1 MGSAPRT
8 ADSPTNVSAR
18 NQLIE
23 QHMGLVY
30 HAARRLHHQLSTEAS
45 LDDLISA
52 GSIGLINA
60 AENFDAS
67 RGLAFSTFALPRVR
81 GAMLDDLRAQ
91 DRVPR
96 SARRKARVL
105 NTAREVVAQR
115 AGAAAAT
122 RDVATELGVGVET
135 VWQWDADLAAAQ
147 SVSLDRSSAFSDD
160 EDGAQ
165 LQIAGDAQPAD
176 DRLAQ
181 QEMADRIRTALEAL
195 PARERQVLAL
205 YYYEELTQQQIGQVL
220 GVTESRVSQLR
231 SQAIARLQSR
241 SNTLQG
247 LLVA

>member
-1 MGSAPRT
+1 M
-8 ADSPTNVSAR
+8 VSATRRSDSTDVSVR

-23 QHMGLVY
+23 RHMGLVY
-30 HAARRLHHQLSTEAS
+30 HAARRLQQQLSTESS

-96 SARRKARVL
+96 SARRKSRVL
-105 NTAREVVAQR
+105 NTARESVAQR
-115 AGAAAAT
+115 AGGAAAT
-122 RDVATELGVGVET
+122 REVATELGVDVET

-147 SVSLDRSSAFSDD
+147 SVSLDRSSTSRDE
-160 EDGAQ
+160 EDGMQ
-165 LQIAGDAQPAD
+165 LQLAGDDQPAD
-176 DRLAQ
+176 EMLAQ
-181 QEMADRIRTALEAL
+181 QEMADRLRTALEQL

-241 SNTLQG
+241 SKTLRG